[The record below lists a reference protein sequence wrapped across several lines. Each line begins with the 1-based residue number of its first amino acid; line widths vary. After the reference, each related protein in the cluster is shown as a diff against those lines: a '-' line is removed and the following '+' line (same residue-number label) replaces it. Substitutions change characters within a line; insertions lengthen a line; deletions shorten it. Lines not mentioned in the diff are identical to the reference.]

1 MAPVKNAFITEAET
15 IKAGTKFIVRD
26 RAQQVWGEH
35 TEVVCS
41 VKTEARQRCTPREG
55 VGVPRSEEECDKEAV
70 KLFT

>member
-1 MAPVKNAFITEAET
+1 MASVKNAFITEAET
-15 IKAGTKFIVRD
+15 TKAGTKFIVRD

-55 VGVPRSEEECDKEAV
+55 VGVPRSEEECGKEAV